1 MKKEIKERIELIIL
15 NNSNI
20 EKIKSILDDNI
31 GSVYIKVNL
40 LELSNTRELLVNK
53 DYTTRLMV
61 IDNNKEVLYYI
72 FGKKKGNKGV
82 FKEHCKNTVI
92 RSESYID
99 KLINTSSNENDLVIT
114 DDLDILKNINTKNR
128 IGRKI

>member
-15 NNSNI
+15 NDSNI

-61 IDNNKEVLYYI
+61 IDNNKEILYYI
-72 FGKKKGNKGV
+72 FGKKKGNKGA
-82 FKEHCKNTVI
+82 FNEHCKNTVI
-92 RSESYID
+92 RSEFYID
-99 KLINTSSNENDLVIT
+99 KLIDTSSNENDLVIT
-114 DDLDILKNINTKNR
+114 DDLNILKNINKKNR

>member
-1 MKKEIKERIELIIL
+1 MKKAIKERIELIIL

-20 EKIKSILDDNI
+20 EKIQSILDDNI

-61 IDNNKEVLYYI
+61 IDNNKEILYYI

-82 FKEHCKNTVI
+82 FKEHCKNTII
-92 RSESYID
+92 RSEDYIY
-99 KLINTSSNENDLVIT
+99 KLIDTSSNENDLVIT
-114 DDLDILKNINTKNR
+114 DDLDILTIINKRNR